1 MCLGEYDLKTMG
13 DHVVV
18 NHSSLLF
25 SHSVEKGTLIFRPTR
40 LSKACEL
47 GINCVAEAGAQLQGS
62 RLFSGQVAHNT
73 TPEKAILSRAKMLL
87 PSETLVEVLKR
98 CIVYIVFRIIYIYL

>member
-1 MCLGEYDLKTMG
+1 M
-13 DHVVV
+13 VV

-40 LSKACEL
+40 LAAACEL

-73 TPEKAILSRAKMLL
+73 MPEKEGLLRYPLSCTFNASGQAGGGQAKRE
-87 PSETLVEVLKR
+87 S
-98 CIVYIVFRIIYIYL
+98 